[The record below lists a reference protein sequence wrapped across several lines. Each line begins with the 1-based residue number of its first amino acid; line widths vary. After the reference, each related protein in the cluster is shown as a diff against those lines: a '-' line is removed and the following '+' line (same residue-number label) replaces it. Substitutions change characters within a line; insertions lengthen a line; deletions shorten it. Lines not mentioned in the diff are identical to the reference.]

1 VLFSS
6 QLHLT
11 RHGLAPRVYASLDD
25 AQVIVR
31 VRVRVRVRIRVRVKA
46 RARVRVRVRV
56 RVRAMVSVC
65 GTARR

>member
-1 VLFSS
+1 MLFSS

-25 AQVIVR
+25 AQVI

>member
-25 AQVIVR
+25 AQVI